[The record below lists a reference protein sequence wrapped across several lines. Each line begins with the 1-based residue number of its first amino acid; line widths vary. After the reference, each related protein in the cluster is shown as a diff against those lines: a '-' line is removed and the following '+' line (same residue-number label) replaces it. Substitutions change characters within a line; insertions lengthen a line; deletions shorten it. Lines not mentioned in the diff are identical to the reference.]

1 MRDHNAGPGALY
13 SVLLAGAVDS
23 FPSKS
28 CGAVFS
34 SFRTSCDVGETCLC
48 TDMATP
54 GMAPVR
60 SSWQRLWQPL
70 RLHRLCTT

>member
-28 CGAVFS
+28 CCAVFS
-34 SFRTSCDVGETCLC
+34 SFRTSCDVGETC
-48 TDMATP
+48 
-54 GMAPVR
+54 
-60 SSWQRLWQPL
+60 
-70 RLHRLCTT
+70 